1 MRKLLLLNLLI
12 SNCIYSQQLNLDTS
26 YANQGI
32 NDTGLLTTNI
42 YTNDYDG
49 ISNTSFLMPDNSM
62 LVPYSINPYYST
74 TSPDIDHTI
83 GIKKYLENGSLDT
96 SFGTSGTA
104 FFDANTKYDRFQ
116 VNGITVQPD
125 GKIILVGRNHS
136 VGSNGVDY
144 QCFIC
149 RFNANGTKDTTFG
162 TNGLVK
168 LNTYIENTADVIEE
182 RFQNVALDNQ
192 NRIIAV
198 GYANWYLGSG
208 NYEGNAKAIRFLPN
222 GTIDTT
228 FATNGILEL
237 MINGEDR
244 FSSIYPIADN
254 HFILLGRTN
263 PAQNVN
269 NLLVAK
275 IDIDGHFDTTF
286 GTDGITQINFGGTN
300 SIYPVKIF
308 FQPNNNMMVVGLLI
322 GGAGVAFAK
331 LDTNGSLDTSFSVDG
346 KSTTAIPVTGH
357 EPIGNE
363 GYPGIGFNNI
373 ELLPDNKYII
383 TSTVRIINSYDYAIA
398 RLNEN
403 TTLDYSFMSNGVFVN
418 NDATTFDWARGLH
431 VQNDGKLVV
440 VINSKLFR
448 YMNFSVLSIND
459 FE

>member
-1 MRKLLLLNLLI
+1 
-12 SNCIYSQQLNLDTS
+12 
-26 YANQGI
+26 
-32 NDTGLLTTNI
+32 
-42 YTNDYDG
+42 
-49 ISNTSFLMPDNSM
+49 
-62 LVPYSINPYYST
+62 
-74 TSPDIDHTI
+74 
-83 GIKKYLENGSLDT
+83 
-96 SFGTSGTA
+96 
-104 FFDANTKYDRFQ
+104 
-116 VNGITVQPD
+116 
-125 GKIILVGRNHS
+125 
-136 VGSNGVDY
+136 
-144 QCFIC
+144 
-149 RFNANGTKDTTFG
+149 
-162 TNGLVK
+162 
-168 LNTYIENTADVIEE
+168 
-182 RFQNVALDNQ
+182 
-192 NRIIAV
+192 
-198 GYANWYLGSG
+198 
-208 NYEGNAKAIRFLPN
+208 
-222 GTIDTT
+222 
-228 FATNGILEL
+228 

-459 FE
+459 SSDDNIKLEVFPNPTNGFLNLGILANKVTITDLSNKTIEIYKNVEKIDFSNYAKGLYLINIKLENGKSIVKKILKE